1 MGFIKILFPKCK
13 IIHCT
18 RSLKDTALSLF
29 KNVFEVNSLVW
40 SNNQDDIA
48 KYISFYLDLM
58 KFWEKKFPT
67 FIYNLNYEKLIE
79 SQKEEIKKILNF
91 CELDWEDNCLN
102 FSKIS
107 NPIKTVSVT
116 QARKPIYKTS
126 LKTYEKYYDYL
137 DLFKKI
143 ENLEKIT

>member
-1 MGFIKILFPKCK
+1 MQASLPEAI
-13 IIHCT
+13 IIHVKRDPAATC
-18 RSLKDTALSLF
+18 
-29 KNVFEVNSLVW
+29 W
-40 SNNQDDIA
+40 SNYSQFFSSNGLGYSYNLTDLVEYY
-48 KYISFYLDLM
+48 KLYLDLM
-58 KFWEKKFPT
+58 KFWEKKFPD

-79 SQKEEIKKILNF
+79 SKVTEIKKIIDF

-102 FSKIS
+102 FSKKN

-116 QARKPIYKTS
+116 QATKPIYKTS

-137 DLFKKI
+137 DIFKKI